1 MKKIKGRIFAVL
13 LAATVVTAG
22 IATSALAVET
32 ENESNIVVMEA
43 GTNTIESEVQ
53 SVSAEEVDPEEDAEE
68 DVVKTEISSELSEDI
83 TESLDNIYVQEDTVS
98 TEGVTY
104 DNGAAEGACIDKPE
118 VGVKEATFIKFDKR
132 LDYQVYDGQPHGL
145 YAAVYNLNN
154 EYIAD
159 ACLYYTG
166 VEADGTVYRS
176 QQPPVNAGAYQV
188 TAYYFGDNEHYMAPV
203 DVYASLI
210 ICPAPAAVVRINDIT
225 SDCGEEG
232 PFEYSYETEGVFPWD
247 IDRILTDIYC
257 EESAPDTTHPINGT
271 VNAAVAK
278 NYESVTV
285 IPGTHYIVC
294 EKTVYLTVIT
304 NGMKGRFVDYANPT
318 FEALPVEDGAVY
330 VLPEVQAYPGYEF
343 IGWIIRGEQHH
354 FFGPQFKNLNYVDLA
369 RFDKTGHVGAL
380 LAEAVYKRVC
390 PPIPPCTKDTEEPG
404 TKDTEEPGT
413 KDTEEPGTKDTEEPG
428 TKDTEEPGTKD
439 TKEPGTEDTKEP
451 GTEDTKEPGTEDTKN
466 PDTKQTESKQT
477 GNTKETKDNK
487 KEDSVKTGDRAPIAI
502 CFMMLALSFASMVV
516 VIFARKRR

>member
-13 LAATVVTAG
+13 LAAAVVTAG
-22 IATSALAVET
+22 VATSALAVET
-32 ENESNIVVMEA
+32 ENESNIVVMET

-53 SVSAEEVDPEEDAEE
+53 SVSEEGVAPEENAEE
-68 DVVKTEISSELSEDI
+68 DVVQAETSSELFEDI
-83 TESLDNIYVQEDTVS
+83 TESLDNIYVQEETVF

-104 DNGAAEGACIDKPE
+104 DNGAAEGACLEKPE
-118 VGVKEATFIKFDKR
+118 VGAKEATFIKFDKR

-145 YAAVYNLNN
+145 YAAVYNLND

-225 SDCGEEG
+225 SDCGDEG
-232 PFEYSYETEGVFPWD
+232 PFEYSYETEGVFPWH
-247 IDRILTDIYC
+247 IDSILRDIYC
-257 EESAPDTTHPINGT
+257 EESDPHITHPINGT

-343 IGWIIRGEQHH
+343 AGWIIRGEQHH

-390 PPIPPCTKDTEEPG
+390 PPIPPCTEETE
-404 TKDTEEPGT
+404 TQTESE
-413 KDTEEPGTKDTEEPG
+413 TETQTQTESETSSEQP
-428 TKDTEEPGTKD
+428 T
-439 TKEPGTEDTKEP
+439 TEDT
-451 GTEDTKEPGTEDTKN
+451 TKPETK
-466 PDTKQTESKQT
+466 DTESKQT

-487 KEDSVKTGDRAPIAI
+487 KDDSVKTGDRVPIAI
-502 CFMMLALSFASMVV
+502 CFMMLVLSFASMVV
-516 VIFARKRR
+516 VIFVRKRR

>member
-225 SDCGEEG
+225 SDCGDEG

-390 PPIPPCTKDTEEPG
+390 PPIPPETKPESDPETKPESDPETKPESDPETKPESDPETESETSSEQP
-404 TKDTEEPGT
+404 T
-413 KDTEEPGTKDTEEPG
+413 
-428 TKDTEEPGTKD
+428 
-439 TKEPGTEDTKEP
+439 TEDTKE
-451 GTEDTKEPGTEDTKN
+451 TDTKN
-466 PDTKQTESKQT
+466 PETKDTESKQT
-477 GNTKETKDNK
+477 SNTKETKDNK

>member
-13 LAATVVTAG
+13 LAATVVTASV
-22 IATSALAVET
+22 ATSAMAVET
-32 ENESNIVVMEA
+32 ENESNIVVMET
-43 GTNTIESEVQ
+43 GTNIIESDVQ
-53 SVSAEEVDPEEDAEE
+53 PA
-68 DVVKTEISSELSEDI
+68 SSEEILEEEGIQTEVTADSSEDI
-83 TESLDNIYVQEDTVS
+83 IESSDDVYVPEESVS
-98 TEGVTY
+98 TEAATY
-104 DNGAAEGACIDKPE
+104 ENEVVEGAITSQTDAS
-118 VGVKEATFIKFDKR
+118 VKEATFIKFDKR

-154 EYIAD
+154 EYITD

-225 SDCGEEG
+225 SDCGDEG

-247 IDRILTDIYC
+247 IDFILTDIYC
-257 EESAPDTTHPINGT
+257 EESDPHTTHPINGT
-271 VNAAVAK
+271 VNSAVAK

-285 IPGTHYIVC
+285 IPGTHYVVC

-304 NGMKGRFVDYANPT
+304 NGMKGKFVDYANPT

-343 IGWIIRGEQHH
+343 AGWIIRGEQHH

-390 PPIPPCTKDTEEPG
+390 PPIPPCTEETTTDTEP
-404 TKDTEEPGT
+404 TT
-413 KDTEEPGTKDTEEPG
+413 
-428 TKDTEEPGTKD
+428 
-439 TKEPGTEDTKEP
+439 
-451 GTEDTKEPGTEDTKN
+451 DTKN
-466 PDTKQTESKQT
+466 PETKDTESKQT
-477 GNTKETKDNK
+477 SNTKETKDNK
-487 KEDSVKTGDRAPIAI
+487 KDDSVKTGDRAPIAI
-502 CFMMLALSFASMVV
+502 CFMMLVLSFASMVV
-516 VIFARKRR
+516 VIFVRKRR